1 MLKIISYILDFIFP
15 LEESG
20 KLVSDATVA
29 SIKNLY
35 QPGTYEGI
43 QYVIPYSS
51 PLARALITE
60 NKFSKNTKAA
70 CDLAQVL
77 QQWLEERD
85 RGRRIVLIPIPLSSK
100 RQRERGYNQVVT
112 LLHQLDLG
120 TRFEINEQILF
131 RTHHTT
137 PQTSLKR
144 KERLTNLK
152 NAFSCN
158 GERLISYSDC
168 TIIIIDDVVTT
179 GATLKTARA
188 KLQPNLPPST
198 TLICLAIAH

>member
-20 KLVSDATVA
+20 KLVFDATVA

-77 QQWLEERD
+77 QQWLEERYG
-85 RGRRIVLIPIPLSSK
+85 GRRIVLIPIPLSSK
-100 RQRERGYNQVVT
+100 RQRERGYNQVSAI
-112 LLHQLDLG
+112 LRQLDLG
-120 TRFEINEQILF
+120 SHIEINETILH
-131 RTHHTT
+131 RTHNTT

-144 KERLTNLK
+144 QERLINLK
-152 NAFSCN
+152 NAFSCDA
-158 GERLISYSDC
+158 EKLVSYTDC
-168 TIIIIDDVVTT
+168 AVIIIDDVVTT